1 MVIEAERQ
9 SWTDHVNRIRRFR
22 ILIMG
27 RANSG
32 KTSVLQR
39 ICNTTDQ
46 PEIFD
51 GEGRKICGIH
61 GNFLCFFNV
70 IGYVQVDPSHGHHDI
85 ENELVFK
92 SNPHFVFHDS
102 CGFEAS
108 SISAFNQMKEF
119 VMDHA
124 RTPKLEMYCIPLSDT
139 TRMVTATERKFFD
152 GCDTGH
158 EVDWAQVAEVQKR
171 ILDENLA
178 KIKRYLNVFR
188 FQPFGFLPLT
198 GKCSIIALTY
208 MHKEGADCT
217 ALLKCTTNALN
228 EENLQMLLILTQQS
242 NLTLCIE
249 FTVMK

>member
-1 MVIEAERQ
+1 MAPGSFGALWCSWKRRPLSSGVIVPQVVIAPTGVAQTGNANNIAPASAEGILEAPAYRLNPDEAR
-9 SWTDHVNRIRRFR
+9 DHVNRIRRFR

-46 PEIFD
+46 PIFD
-51 GEGRKICGIH
+51 GEGRK
-61 GNFLCFFNV
+61 
-70 IGYVQVDPSHGHHDI
+70 VDPSVIQGSLRHGHHDI

-124 RTPKLEMYCIPLSDT
+124 RTPKLEI
-139 TRMVTATERKFFD
+139 
-152 GCDTGH
+152 
-158 EVDWAQVAEVQKR
+158 EV
-171 ILDENLA
+171 
-178 KIKRYLNVFR
+178 
-188 FQPFGFLPLT
+188 FL
-198 GKCSIIALTY
+198 
-208 MHKEGADCT
+208 M
-217 ALLKCTTNALN
+217 N
-228 EENLQMLLILTQQS
+228 
-242 NLTLCIE
+242 
-249 FTVMK
+249 